1 MSFSQFT
8 EQDHELIRREYGALA
23 EAAAKRCAN
32 EREFAVVQKAFD
44 FANEAHKN
52 VRRRSGEPYIIHPI
66 AVARIVVSDIGLGY
80 KSISAALLHDV
91 VEDTQY
97 TVEDIKS
104 LFGDKIASLVDGLT
118 KIKVVLDNEEKNKKN
133 DISSQSLQAEN
144 FKRILLTLND
154 DVRVV
159 LIKLADRLHN
169 CRTIEF
175 MPEYKRDKILS
186 ETMFIFIPLA
196 HRLGLYGIKSEMEDI
211 WLKYKEPGAYNELS
225 GLISR
230 NVSDKSKEIDDFIA
244 PIDTALTQAGFSFE
258 IRKRVKSP
266 YSIWKKMQSKNIPF
280 DQVYDL
286 YAVRIIF
293 DPSSDSKETERD
305 QCYHIFSIITGIYR
319 YKPDRIRDWVKH
331 PKSNGYEALHCTVLG
346 ERGIWI
352 EVQIRSRRMN
362 DIAEKGIAAHWA
374 YKKNGYIGE
383 NDSEMDKWLAKV
395 KEILVNPDVNALE
408 LLDIIHNDL
417 TSSEIVVFTPKGEQ
431 KTVPKGSTALD
442 FAYQIH
448 SEIGNHA
455 IAAKV
460 NMKLVPLSQIL
471 KTGDQVEIISA
482 EDGQPRREWFQ
493 FLITRRARSIVSD
506 WFKSHRSETVDAGK
520 SIMEEQL
527 SILGIKPT
535 EDNIRKIH
543 QALGFPGETDIEEM
557 YYRTGSGAVK
567 VEDIAATAREF
578 KEEKTGWSLPW
589 FRRSSSSDKDKE
601 KDKNQETFIINSRN
615 PDGHKYIIATCCNP
629 IPGDPVTGFLS
640 PDGTVTVHKKTC
652 SVAGEMASKHGDL
665 VVIPKWEEGVEDLA
679 FPVRITFRGIDRV
692 GLLNEISRYI
702 SLVMGLNMRKISFST
717 DGGIFDGYIDFYVHD
732 KEALDKMI
740 RKLSSIEGIQN
751 VIRTDI

>member
-293 DPSSDSKETERD
+293 DPSSDSNETERD

-578 KEEKTGWSLPW
+578 KEEKTGWSFPW

>member
-230 NVSDKSKEIDDFIA
+230 NVSDKSKEIDDFIT

-578 KEEKTGWSLPW
+578 KEEKTGWSFPW

>member
-175 MPEYKRDKILS
+175 MPEYKRDKSLS

-346 ERGIWI
+346 EKGIWI

-578 KEEKTGWSLPW
+578 KEEKTGWSFPW

>member
-1 MSFSQFT
+1 MKKVTYIFLALVVLAIGTLLGFNWLRDNKLPNFRKQAEIYVYPGTGADEVLEMIADKAQVISRKSLERCFRAKQV
-8 EQDHELIRREYGALA
+8 EQYMTPGHYTVSPGNPSVYVARMLNNGW
-23 EAAAKRCAN
+23 
-32 EREFAVVQKAFD
+32 QSP
-44 FANEAHKN
+44 
-52 VRRRSGEPYIIHPI
+52 VRLSLTGNLRIKGNIAQRDRDIDTFIEPI
-66 AVARIVVSDIGLGY
+66 AQALSQAGY
-80 KSISAALLHDV
+80 R
-91 VEDTQY
+91 
-97 TVEDIKS
+97 
-104 LFGDKIASLVDGLT
+104 F
-118 KIKVVLDNEEKNKKN
+118 KIK
-133 DISSQSLQAEN
+133 
-144 FKRILLTLND
+144 KRIKT
-154 DVRVV
+154 
-159 LIKLADRLHN
+159 
-169 CRTIEF
+169 
-175 MPEYKRDKILS
+175 
-186 ETMFIFIPLA
+186 
-196 HRLGLYGIKSEMEDI
+196 
-211 WLKYKEPGAYNELS
+211 
-225 GLISR
+225 
-230 NVSDKSKEIDDFIA
+230 
-244 PIDTALTQAGFSFE
+244 
-258 IRKRVKSP
+258 P
-266 YSIWKKMQSKNIPF
+266 YSIWYKMRTKQVPF
-280 DQVYDL
+280 EQIYDL

-293 DPSSDSKETERD
+293 EPQENNIQTERG
-305 QCYHIFSIITGIYR
+305 QAYLIFSTITHLYR
-319 YKPDRIRDWVKH
+319 ENLSRRRDWISQ
-331 PKSNGYEALHCTVLG
+331 PKSNGYEALHCTLMSHAGFWV
-346 ERGIWI
+346 
-352 EVQIRSRRMN
+352 EVQIRSKRMD

-374 YKKNGYIGE
+374 YKQEGYISE

-431 KTVPKGSTALD
+431 RAVPKGSTALD

-460 NMKLVPLSQIL
+460 NMKLVPLSHIL

-482 EDGQPRREWFQ
+482 EDGHPKREWFQ

-506 WFKSHRSETVDAGK
+506 WFKSHRAETVEAGK
-520 SIMEEQL
+520 GIMDEQL
-527 SILGIKPT
+527 SILGIKAT
-535 EDNIRKIH
+535 EDNLRKI
-543 QALGFPGETDIEEM
+543 QQTLGFSDDSDIEEM
-557 YYRTGSGAVK
+557 YYRTGSGAIK
-567 VEDIAATAREF
+567 VEDIASAAREC
-578 KEEKTGWSLPW
+578 KEEKTGWSFPW

-601 KDKNQETFIINSRN
+601 KDKPQETFIINSRN

-652 SVAGEMASKHGDL
+652 SVAGEIASKHGDL
-665 VVIPKWEEGVEDLA
+665 VVVPKWEDGIEDMA

-717 DGGIFDGYIDFYVHD
+717 DGGIFEGYIDFYVHD

>member
-1 MSFSQFT
+1 M
-8 EQDHELIRREYGALA
+8 
-23 EAAAKRCAN
+23 
-32 EREFAVVQKAFD
+32 
-44 FANEAHKN
+44 
-52 VRRRSGEPYIIHPI
+52 
-66 AVARIVVSDIGLGY
+66 
-80 KSISAALLHDV
+80 
-91 VEDTQY
+91 
-97 TVEDIKS
+97 
-104 LFGDKIASLVDGLT
+104 
-118 KIKVVLDNEEKNKKN
+118 
-133 DISSQSLQAEN
+133 
-144 FKRILLTLND
+144 
-154 DVRVV
+154 
-159 LIKLADRLHN
+159 
-169 CRTIEF
+169 
-175 MPEYKRDKILS
+175 
-186 ETMFIFIPLA
+186 
-196 HRLGLYGIKSEMEDI
+196 
-211 WLKYKEPGAYNELS
+211 
-225 GLISR
+225 
-230 NVSDKSKEIDDFIA
+230 
-244 PIDTALTQAGFSFE
+244 
-258 IRKRVKSP
+258 
-266 YSIWKKMQSKNIPF
+266 
-280 DQVYDL
+280 
-286 YAVRIIF
+286 
-293 DPSSDSKETERD
+293 
-305 QCYHIFSIITGIYR
+305 
-319 YKPDRIRDWVKH
+319 
-331 PKSNGYEALHCTVLG
+331 
-346 ERGIWI
+346 
-352 EVQIRSRRMN
+352 
-362 DIAEKGIAAHWA
+362 
-374 YKKNGYIGE
+374 
-383 NDSEMDKWLAKV
+383 

-578 KEEKTGWSLPW
+578 KEEKTGWSFPW

>member
-346 ERGIWI
+346 EKGIWI

-578 KEEKTGWSLPW
+578 KEEKTGWSFPW

>member
-557 YYRTGSGAVK
+557 YYRTGSGAGK

-578 KEEKTGWSLPW
+578 KEEKTGWSFPW

>member
-578 KEEKTGWSLPW
+578 KEEKTGWSFPW

>member
-395 KEILVNPDVNALE
+395 KEILINPDVNALE

-578 KEEKTGWSLPW
+578 KEEKTGWSFPW

>member
-133 DISSQSLQAEN
+133 DSLQAEN

-346 ERGIWI
+346 EKGIWI

-578 KEEKTGWSLPW
+578 KEEKTGWSFPW